1 MARVSTYLN
10 FSGNTFE
17 AFEFY
22 RGAFGT
28 EYLAPPTRFRD
39 MPGGAPPLPEH
50 ELDMILHIE
59 LPILG
64 GHVIMATDALESAGH
79 KLAHGNNVSIN
90 LEPDSR
96 ADADDIYE
104 KLSVGCSETSGM
116 NPMPWGA
123 YWGSFVDR
131 FGIRW
136 MINAPVD

>member
-10 FSGNTFE
+10 FMGNTFE

-22 RGAFGT
+22 RGVFGT

-64 GHVIMATDALESAGH
+64 GHVLMATEMLASAGH
-79 KLAHGNNVSIN
+79 TLERGNNVSIN

-96 ADADDIYE
+96 AEADDIYSR
-104 KLSVGCSETSGM
+104 LSVGSLDATGM
-116 NPMPWGA
+116 AEMPWGA
-123 YWGSFVDR
+123 YWCSFIDR

-136 MINAPVD
+136 MINAPVN